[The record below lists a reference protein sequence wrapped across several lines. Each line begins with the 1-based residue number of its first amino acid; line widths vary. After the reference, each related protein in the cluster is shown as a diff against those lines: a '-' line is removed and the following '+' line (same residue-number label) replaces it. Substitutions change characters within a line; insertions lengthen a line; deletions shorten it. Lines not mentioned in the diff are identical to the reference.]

1 MTYFLK
7 LSVACKAGVF
17 FLNCNPEVHGGGAGK
32 GNWGREKKEKMPASR
47 AYEAAKCPLIN
58 CD

>member
-32 GNWGREKKEKMPASR
+32 GNWGREKKEKKPASR
-47 AYEAAKCPLIN
+47 GYMNLPNAP
-58 CD
+58 

>member
-32 GNWGREKKEKMPASR
+32 GNWGREKKEKKPASR
-47 AYEAAKCPLIN
+47 AYMNLPNAP
-58 CD
+58 